1 MKTFDELSPS
11 EQQEFLKFPVYIAL
25 LAANADGDTI
35 EKQTAIDFD
44 HMKRYTCNPLLSG
57 FYEKA
62 DKVFEQ
68 NLDQLDDELPKG
80 KMEREV
86 AIKVELR
93 KIKELL
99 HKFDKEYAIVMHES
113 MQSLKEHVSS
123 AHHNILEDFL
133 FPIPIRGLTY

>member
-99 HKFDKEYAIVMHES
+99 HKFDKEYAKVMHES
-113 MQSLKEHVSS
+113 MQSFKEHVSS